1 MKIFV
6 FLLSLN
12 VLLLANYEK
21 ADQFYKAKEYKKA
34 LAEAKASTSEYQDP
48 RVHLLWARSAE
59 ALGSFNEAM
68 SAYERVLILDENNA
82 EAKTALIRLYK
93 KSGRDELAYEMSNS
107 LRPAGKRSSSDPLK
121 ANATAAI
128 GYDSNINVTPGSGV
142 LDNYYGTTNNEDVR
156 STMFSR
162 FTGDFSYVDN
172 FKNSDGGYYKGAAR
186 VFYQNNFKESLYNLF
201 SGSLEVGGGYKWNG
215 YNLYIPLIYDD
226 VYYLNKKL
234 FHQYALSPKLT
245 MFLTDELICNLNA
258 SYTKRYYSGASN
270 QKIDIDIWGSGVDF
284 YYIFDK
290 NYLFLKTA
298 YESFHTGDAG
308 GTLFINKRI
317 FTASLGANY
326 KVVPWLIAR
335 ADYRFTHASFDDSV
349 VTIYNPDTSKRVD
362 NLHQVELK
370 LSHNLKDNLELYLSD
385 RYAKN
390 TSNYVPAEYSKN
402 IIMLGIGLNY

>member
-6 FLLSLN
+6 FLLSIN
-12 VLLLANYEK
+12 VLLLASYEK
-21 ADQFYKAKEYKKA
+21 ADQFYKAKEYEKA
-34 LAEAKASTSEYQDP
+34 VAEAKASTDEYQTP
-48 RVHLLWARSAE
+48 RLHLLWAKSAE
-59 ALGSFNEAM
+59 ALGSLNEAM
-68 SAYERVLILDENNA
+68 SAYERVLILDENNS

-93 KSGRDELAYEMSNS
+93 QSGKDELAYEMSDS
-107 LRPAGKRSSSDPLK
+107 LKPAGQRSSPDPLK
-121 ANATAAI
+121 AKASAAI

-142 LDNYYGTTNNEDVR
+142 LDNYYGTTNNEGVL

-162 FTGDFSYVDN
+162 FTGDVSYRDN
-172 FKNSDGGYYKGAAR
+172 FQENNGAYYKGAAR
-186 VFYQNNFKESLYNLF
+186 VYYQNNFKESRYNLF
-201 SGSLEVGGGYKWNG
+201 SGSLEVGGGYKEDG
-215 YNLYIPLIYDD
+215 YDLYIPLVYDD
-226 VYYLNKKL
+226 VYYLDKKL
-234 FHQYALSPKLT
+234 FHQYALSPRLT

-258 SYTKRYYSGASN
+258 SYTKRYYSGSSN
-270 QKIDIDIWGSGVDF
+270 QKIDIDILGSAVDL

-298 YESFHTGDAG
+298 YETFHTGDTG

-317 FTASLGANY
+317 FTASLGVNY

-335 ADYRFTHASFDDSV
+335 IDYKFIYASFDDDV
-349 VTIYNPDTSKRVD
+349 ATIYTTDNTRRLD